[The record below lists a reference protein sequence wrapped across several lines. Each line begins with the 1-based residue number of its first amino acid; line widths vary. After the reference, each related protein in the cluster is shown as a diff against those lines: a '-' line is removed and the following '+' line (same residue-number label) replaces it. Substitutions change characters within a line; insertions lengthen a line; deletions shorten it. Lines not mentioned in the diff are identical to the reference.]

1 MRPSIAILFAAALSA
16 CAPMGA
22 GGPGARADMGD
33 SAAAP
38 CFRPQQ
44 IVNFRGG
51 DEQNLFVRALGGD
64 VFEARTSGCFDL
76 EQANTITITPAAGSS
91 SRLCVGDSANI
102 LVRGSTLR
110 QGPCFARIVRS
121 LSEAE
126 VEALPSRS
134 RP

>member
-1 MRPSIAILFAAALSA
+1 MRAFITVMAACAVSA
-16 CAPMGA
+16 CAPMGST
-22 GGPGARADMGD
+22 GPGGQVGLGD
-33 SAAAP
+33 RAAAA

-76 EQANTITITPAAGSS
+76 ERATTITVTPAAGASN
-91 SRLCVGDSANI
+91 RLCVGDSANI
-102 LVRGSTLR
+102 LVSGSTLP
-110 QGPCFARIVRS
+110 QGPCYARIVRT
-121 LSEAE
+121 LTEAE
-126 VEALPSRS
+126 VEALPSRY